1 MVNLKSSRSEIRL
14 FWKFTKKQPRNFQEQ
29 PFKNYFETVLPIIL
43 AAVWTI
49 CILLTISFLLWT
61 ITIISFNCTW
71 ENLDTMDDFN
81 FTNFQLL
88 LLSQSRFKPLFSEE
102 IFVEWYKAARESS
115 LWILLVLTQ
124 ICLNLLVSLTF

>member
-1 MVNLKSSRSEIRL
+1 MVNLKSRRSEMKL
-14 FWKFTKKQPRNFQEQ
+14 FWKSTKKQPRNFQEQ

-43 AAVWTI
+43 ATVWTI

-61 ITIISFNCTW
+61 ITIINFNRTW

-88 LLSQSRFKPLFSEE
+88 LLSQSSFKPLFSEE
-102 IFVEWYKAARESS
+102 IFVEWYKAAKESS
-115 LWILLVLTQ
+115 SWILLVLTQ
-124 ICLNLLVSLTF
+124 TCLNLLVSLTF